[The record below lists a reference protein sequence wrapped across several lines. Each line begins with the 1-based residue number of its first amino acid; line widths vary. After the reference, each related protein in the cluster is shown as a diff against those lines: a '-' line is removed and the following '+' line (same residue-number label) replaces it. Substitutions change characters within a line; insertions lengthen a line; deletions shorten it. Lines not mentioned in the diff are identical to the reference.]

1 MKGSYLADG
10 TATRET
16 DCINLFNYGFDN
28 YKSVNL
34 VTEGDVVRTI
44 DILNGTEDTKKLDV
58 IAATTLNCV
67 VFTDEV
73 VDVTPVI
80 QFNSV
85 LAPIAEGQVVG
96 SITYTVDGVDYKSD
110 LIATHDVYSSN
121 VMNIIL
127 ALFAV
132 FAVLLVIV
140 TALSIKK
147 KD

>member
-1 MKGSYLADG
+1 M
-10 TATRET
+10 
-16 DCINLFNYGFDN
+16 
-28 YKSVNL
+28 
-34 VTEGDVVRTI
+34 RTI
-44 DILNGTEDTKKLDV
+44 NIVNGTEDTKKLDV
-58 IAATTLNCV
+58 VATTTLNCV

-80 QFNSV
+80 QFSSV

-132 FAVLLVIV
+132 FCVLLIIV
-140 TALSIKK
+140 TVISIKK
-147 KD
+147 K

>member
-1 MKGSYLADG
+1 M
-10 TATRET
+10 
-16 DCINLFNYGFDN
+16 
-28 YKSVNL
+28 
-34 VTEGDVVRTI
+34 RTI
-44 DILNGTEDTKKLDV
+44 NIVNGTEDTKKLDV
-58 IAATTLNCV
+58 VATTTLNCV

-85 LAPIAEGQVVG
+85 LAPIAEGQVIG
-96 SITYTVDGVDYKSD
+96 SIIYTVDGVDYKSD

-132 FAVLLVIV
+132 FCVLLVIV
-140 TALSIKK
+140 TVISIKK
-147 KD
+147 K